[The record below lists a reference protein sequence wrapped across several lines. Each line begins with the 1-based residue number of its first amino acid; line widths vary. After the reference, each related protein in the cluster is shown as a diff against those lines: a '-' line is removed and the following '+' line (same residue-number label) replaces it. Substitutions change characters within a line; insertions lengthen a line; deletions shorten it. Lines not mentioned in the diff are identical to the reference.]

1 MKNEKCTWVIHN
13 FPTNLKNR
21 FISLAKAQG
30 LFCWEYLEYHVARIL
45 REDSKK
51 KDDTNDSKI

>member
-13 FPTNLKNR
+13 FPTNLKNK

-30 LFCWEYLEYHVARIL
+30 QFCWEFLEYHIARII
-45 REDSKK
+45 REESKK
-51 KDDTNDSKI
+51 EGDRNG